1 MPIRLTARLT
11 RSIKNDKIMSLDN
24 HSALI
29 EQLKPMLMEPDF
41 QDIFAQLTA
50 DESNSTRFLIKMELN
65 RLAAICTRIMDMRG
79 KTELECQE
87 ITLGGINHYLD
98 EPSQKALLQALP
110 LYRNKYTLGVY
121 EHVLNAHK
129 KYRNKLLKQQLDGE
143 DTGTNEF
150 TVPGVVLGS
159 YFSRCEERMNYSI
172 KVLMTQ
178 PGLTEFSGTTLDLS
192 VKGARIRI
200 DAKQA
205 LDTDH
210 PIRIKLSA
218 LNEDIY
224 FEDLQQGVDYQVV
237 DVQNKDDSAIL
248 RLKRLGGSER
258 LDTLIK
264 ELIDDFKFRYKL
276 DVNDVLVTAT
286 GLGFERHYLPLCK
299 HLPLYLSQDS
309 QGYNISYELQSV
321 GSADIQ
327 GYFKDENGVSQL
339 DNMLTS
345 KRLSD
350 LINNGSD
357 PNHRLFFSFTH
368 IAKGRIHFYSASL
381 AQLLSTHTQALF
393 FGFGAKKDSWR
404 VFKLSVHEID
414 HTQHYKTSTLPGDE
428 VQYSQETEHTLGQ
441 FSHVLQLSDLT
452 TAQAKDHY
460 QAWVYDNEVNDLKT
474 FAQQKVSNSNYKHL
488 SMTFSER
495 RHEARFNFKTTVDI
509 SQGDKKATGV
519 SCDISNRGLQI
530 KLTEKIEFNAPATVR
545 LSFPKLQAIAGNVQL
560 SQLNY
565 QLVHTHY
572 NGTHLHLNA
581 LIGHTP
587 HVGVEFMNRLIKHN
601 KDKLEQLCEHNGA
614 QKELADGMKNLLTRQ
629 LAGVPFFIEKTF
641 KSGRMACIGIGTK
654 TDEISHLFAAGT
666 QATLQYNL
674 SPLLENGVFKHQ
686 LLDQCK
692 QKKHQHELLFF
703 EVFIEVKHHS
713 RGLISLTTRLA
724 EELSEK
730 KNQINYIKAAKK
742 AGQFLA
748 LRVYIGAAEK
758 ADLNYIRRELEYV
771 ASQAKHKASQ
781 LETRLNDIIG
791 VGELLDITQEVIGRY
806 SELAD

>member
-41 QDIFAQLTA
+41 QEIFAQLTA

-129 KYRNKLLKQQLDGE
+129 KYRNKLLKKQLDGE
-143 DTGTNEF
+143 DTGSNEF

-172 KVLMTQ
+172 KVLMSQ
-178 PGLTEFSGTTLDLS
+178 PGLNEFIGTTLDLS

-200 DAKQA
+200 DAKQT

-210 PIRIKLSA
+210 PIRIKLTA

-258 LDTLIK
+258 LDTLLK

-327 GYFKDENGVSQL
+327 GYFKDENGTSQL

-350 LINNGSD
+350 LINNESD

-368 IAKGRIHFYSASL
+368 IAKGRIHFYSASRAELL
-381 AQLLSTHTQALF
+381 ATHTQALF
-393 FGFGAKKDSWR
+393 FGFGARKDSWR
-404 VFKLSVHEID
+404 IFKLSVHEID

-428 VQYSQETEHTLGQ
+428 AQYSQETEHTLGQ

-474 FAQQKVSNSNYKHL
+474 FAQQKVSNSNYKRL

-495 RHEARFNFKTTVDI
+495 RHEARYNFKTTVDI
-509 SQGDKKATGV
+509 SQGDKKATGL

-587 HVGVEFMNRLIKHN
+587 HVGVEFMNKLIKHN

-614 QKELADGMKNLLTRQ
+614 QKELADGMKNLLTRK

-654 TDEISHLFAAGT
+654 LDEISHLFAAGT
-666 QATLQYNL
+666 EESLQYNL
-674 SPLLENGVFKHQ
+674 SPLLENGVFKRQ

-692 QKKHQHELLFF
+692 QMKHQYELRFF

-748 LRVYIGAAEK
+748 LRVYISAAEK

-771 ASQAKHKASQ
+771 ASQAKHKATQ
-781 LETRLNDIIG
+781 LESRLNDIIG

>member
-1 MPIRLTARLT
+1 
-11 RSIKNDKIMSLDN
+11 MSLDN

-41 QDIFAQLTA
+41 QEIFAQLTA
-50 DESNSTRFLIKMELN
+50 DESNSTRFLIKMELS
-65 RLAAICTRIMDMRG
+65 RLANICTRIMDVRD
-79 KTELECQE
+79 KSELECQE
-87 ITLGGINHYLD
+87 ITLGGITHFLD
-98 EPSQKALLQALP
+98 EPAQKALQQVLP

-121 EHVLNAHK
+121 EHVINAHK
-129 KYRNKLLKQQLDGE
+129 KYRGRLLHRQMKEQAE
-143 DTGTNEF
+143 TAAEF
-150 TVPGVVLGS
+150 VVPGVVLGS

-172 KVLMTQ
+172 KVQISQ
-178 PGLTEFSGTTLDLS
+178 PGLAEFSGSTLDLS

-210 PIRIKLSA
+210 PLRIKLVA
-218 LNEDIY
+218 LNADIY

-237 DVQNKDDSAIL
+237 DVQSKDDSAIL
-248 RLKRLGGSER
+248 RLKRLGGTER
-258 LDTLIK
+258 LDTLLK

-276 DVNDVLVTAT
+276 DINDVLVTAT

-299 HLPLYLSQDS
+299 HLPLYLSQHN
-309 QGYNISYELQSV
+309 QGYSIGYELQSV

-327 GYFKDENGVSQL
+327 GYFKDENGISQL

-345 KRLSD
+345 TRLSA
-350 LINNGSD
+350 LLRHEND

-381 AQLLSTHTQALF
+381 AELLETQTQALF

-414 HTQHYKTSTLPGDE
+414 HKQHYKTSTLPGDE
-428 VQYSQETEHTLGQ
+428 TQYSPETEHTLGQ

-452 TAQAKDHY
+452 TIEAKDHY
-460 QAWVYDNEVNDLKT
+460 QAWVYDNDVNDLKT
-474 FAQQKVSNSNYKHL
+474 FTQQKVSNSDCKRL

-495 RHEARFNFKTTVDI
+495 RNDARFSFKTTVEI
-509 SQGDKKATGV
+509 SQGDKKATGI

-530 KLTEKIEFNAPATVR
+530 KLNEKVEFTSPAAVR
-545 LSFPKLQAIAGNVQL
+545 LSFPKLQAIAGNIQL

-565 QLVHTHY
+565 QLVHTRN
-572 NGTHLHLNA
+572 NGTNLHLSA
-581 LIGHTP
+581 LIGHSP
-587 HVGVEFMNRLIKHN
+587 HVGVEFMSKLIKHN
-601 KDKLEQLCEHNGA
+601 KDKFVQLCEPNGA
-614 QKELADGMKNLLTRQ
+614 QKELADGMTNLLTRQ

-666 QATLQYNL
+666 EATLQYNL
-674 SPLLENGVFKHQ
+674 SPLLENGVFKNQ

-692 QKKHQHELLFF
+692 QMKHLHELRFF

-713 RGLISLTTRLA
+713 RGSISLTTRLA
-724 EELSEK
+724 EALSD
-730 KNQINYIKAAKK
+730 KNTQINYIKAAKK
-742 AGQFLA
+742 AGQFVA
-748 LRVYIGAAEK
+748 LRVYIGAAGK

-771 ASQAKHKASQ
+771 ASQAKHKAAQ

-806 SELAD
+806 AELAD

>member
-1 MPIRLTARLT
+1 VPIRLTARLT

-41 QDIFAQLTA
+41 QEIFAQLTA

-129 KYRNKLLKQQLDGE
+129 KYRNKLLKKQLDGE
-143 DTGTNEF
+143 DTGSNEF

-172 KVLMTQ
+172 KVLMSQ
-178 PGLTEFSGTTLDLS
+178 PGLNEFIGTTLDLS

-200 DAKQA
+200 DAKQT

-210 PIRIKLSA
+210 PIRIKLTA

-327 GYFKDENGVSQL
+327 GYFKDENGTSQL

-350 LINNGSD
+350 LINNESD

-368 IAKGRIHFYSASL
+368 IAKGRIHFYSASRAELL
-381 AQLLSTHTQALF
+381 ATHTQALF
-393 FGFGAKKDSWR
+393 FGFGARKDSWR
-404 VFKLSVHEID
+404 IFKLSVHEID

-428 VQYSQETEHTLGQ
+428 AQYSQETEHTLGQ

-474 FAQQKVSNSNYKHL
+474 FAQQKVSNSNYKRL

-495 RHEARFNFKTTVDI
+495 RHEARYNFKTTVDI
-509 SQGDKKATGV
+509 SQGDKKATGL

-587 HVGVEFMNRLIKHN
+587 HVGVEFMNKLIKHN

-614 QKELADGMKNLLTRQ
+614 QKELADGMKNLLTRK

-654 TDEISHLFAAGT
+654 LDEISHLFAAGT
-666 QATLQYNL
+666 EESLQYNL
-674 SPLLENGVFKHQ
+674 SPLLENGVFKRQ

-692 QKKHQHELLFF
+692 QMKHQYELRFF

-771 ASQAKHKASQ
+771 ASQAKHKATQ
-781 LETRLNDIIG
+781 LESRLNDIIG

>member
-41 QDIFAQLTA
+41 QEIFAQLTA

-129 KYRNKLLKQQLDGE
+129 KYRNKLLKKQLDGE
-143 DTGTNEF
+143 DTGSNEF

-172 KVLMTQ
+172 KVLMSQ
-178 PGLTEFSGTTLDLS
+178 PGLTEFIGTTLDLS

-200 DAKQA
+200 DAKQT

-210 PIRIKLSA
+210 PIRIKLTA

-258 LDTLIK
+258 LDTLLK

-327 GYFKDENGVSQL
+327 GYFKDENGTSQL

-350 LINNGSD
+350 LINNESD

-368 IAKGRIHFYSASL
+368 IAKGRIHFYSASRAELL
-381 AQLLSTHTQALF
+381 ATHTQALF
-393 FGFGAKKDSWR
+393 FGFGARKDSWR
-404 VFKLSVHEID
+404 IFKLSVHEID

-428 VQYSQETEHTLGQ
+428 AQYSQETEHTLGQ

-474 FAQQKVSNSNYKHL
+474 FAQQKVSNSNYKRL

-495 RHEARFNFKTTVDI
+495 RHEARYNFKTTVDI
-509 SQGDKKATGV
+509 SQGDKKATGL

-587 HVGVEFMNRLIKHN
+587 HVGVEFMNKLIKHN

-614 QKELADGMKNLLTRQ
+614 QKELADGMKNLLTRK

-654 TDEISHLFAAGT
+654 LDEISHLFAAGT
-666 QATLQYNL
+666 EESLQYNL
-674 SPLLENGVFKHQ
+674 SPLLENGVFKRQ

-692 QKKHQHELLFF
+692 QMKHQYELRFF

-771 ASQAKHKASQ
+771 ASQAKHKATQ
-781 LETRLNDIIG
+781 LESRLNDIIG

>member
-1 MPIRLTARLT
+1 
-11 RSIKNDKIMSLDN
+11 MSLDN